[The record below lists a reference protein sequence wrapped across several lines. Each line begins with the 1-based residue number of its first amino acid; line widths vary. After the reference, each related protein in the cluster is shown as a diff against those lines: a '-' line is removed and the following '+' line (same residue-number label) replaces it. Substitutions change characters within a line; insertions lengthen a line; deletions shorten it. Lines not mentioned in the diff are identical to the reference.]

1 MWVQFL
7 MIVRTTPVH
16 SLTSARTWKKR
27 RSDGYCAEPDCWL
40 QRLPKK
46 NLLKRNSAART
57 QVYARQGRRGWTG
70 RRTTSY
76 PGKHCR
82 LREMTVLP
90 MLELWFRSVLDD
102 RASFFADDLCLTLI
116 PCALALLLSL
126 LLPPPVAVSTVG
138 GV

>member
-1 MWVQFL
+1 M
-7 MIVRTTPVH
+7 H
-16 SLTSARTWKKR
+16 SLTSARTWQNC
-27 RSDGYCAEPDCWL
+27 RSYGYGAGPDCWM

-46 NLLKRNSAART
+46 NLLKRKAATRT
-57 QVYARQGRRGWTG
+57 QVYARRARRGWTG

-76 PGKHCR
+76 LWRHCR
-82 LREMTVLP
+82 LREMTVLQ

-102 RASFFADDLCLTLI
+102 HLRVFADDLCLTLI